1 MTDCNITA
9 NICVVNLL
17 FVAQNGLNRNG
28 LIEPIETAV
37 SLIIYLLLLIRMI
50 QSTVKIGLVTEI
62 FIPKYQSLFF
72 KLAQLAKLAKLSQK
86 NLGKP

>member
-17 FVAQNGLNRNG
+17 FVAQNGVNRNG

-37 SLIIYLLLLIRMI
+37 SLIIYLLLLVRMI
-50 QSTVKIGLVTEI
+50 QSTVKIGLVPEI

-72 KLAQLAKLAKLSQK
+72 K
-86 NLGKP
+86 